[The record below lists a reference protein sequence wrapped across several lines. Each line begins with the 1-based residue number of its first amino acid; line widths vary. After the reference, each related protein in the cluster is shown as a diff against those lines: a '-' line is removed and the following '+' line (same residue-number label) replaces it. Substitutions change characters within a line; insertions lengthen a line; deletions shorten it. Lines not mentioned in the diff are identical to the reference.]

1 MAKEKD
7 YEVKTVDKKPEV
19 VEAIVDKE
27 IGDKQPSVQSP
38 RTTRKGF
45 QVPQIPTDKIFKTL
59 TDRELMRQTWKD
71 ETMEPHIHLIKL
83 LLLVLVLAIII
94 GLLGS
99 ALGI

>member
-1 MAKEKD
+1 MAEEKD
-7 YEVKTVDKKPEV
+7 YEVKALEKKVEV

-27 IGDKQPSVQSP
+27 IGDGQPSSQASQ
-38 RTTRKGF
+38 TTRKGF

-59 TDRELMRQTWKD
+59 TDRELLRQTWHD

-83 LLLVLVLAIII
+83 LLLVFVLAIII

-99 ALGI
+99 VLGI